1 MLRGTGILATCSAV
15 RMVVDST
22 DETSIGFTA
31 PLLAVTTT
39 ESRVVASPEKSM
51 LAEVPTLTL
60 TVRGAPP
67 LRLTWYWPEGSCAKR

>member
-31 PLLAVTTT
+31 PVPTTVTV
-39 ESRVVASPEKSM
+39 SRVWASPALLTKSTFDD
-51 LAEVPTLTL
+51 VPTLTV

-67 LRLTWYWPEGSCAKR
+67 LRLTW